1 MNYLKGTKAHWRNG
15 ATAQK
20 QIKEDKRQKS
30 KDKRQ
35 EKNERSRDIKEKK
48 NKTVLLREI
57 SVQLMVLKNHD
68 T

>member
-30 KDKRQ
+30 KVKSQ
-35 EKNERSRDIKEKK
+35 KSRKE
-48 NKTVLLREI
+48 
-57 SVQLMVLKNHD
+57 
-68 T
+68 